1 MNGVVAY
8 LVGVT
13 FAFGLGL
20 GGMTQPAKVL
30 AFLDVAGSWDP
41 SLMLVMVGAIAVY
54 ALAYRVALR
63 QRRPV
68 FAAAFQ
74 IPTRREVDAPLLA
87 GSVLFGIG
95 WGLAGLVPRAGDC
108 RPRERP
114 AGSARIR
121 RNHARGDDRGTRCAG
136 ARRYTRRHG
145 RMSHRRPEL
154 HEHFEHGRC
163 IAQAGISATL
173 TDYKPGKQK
182 VKARISAALLDEI
195 ETASSRC
202 RDHRMA

>member
-1 MNGVVAY
+1 MNGLVAY

-68 FAAAFQ
+68 FAAAFE

-95 WGLAGLVPRAGDC
+95 WGLAGLCPG
-108 RPRERP
+108 P
-114 AGSARIR
+114 AI
-121 RNHARGDDRGTRCAG
+121 
-136 ARRYTRRHG
+136 
-145 RMSHRRPEL
+145 
-154 HEHFEHGRC
+154 
-163 IAQAGISATL
+163 
-173 TDYKPGKQK
+173 
-182 VKARISAALLDEI
+182 AALASGQPAALVFVATMLAGTVAARAVRGRDATRAATE
-195 ETASSRC
+195 ECPTVVRNCTSTSSTAAASLRRGSPLL
-202 RDHRMA
+202 